1 MHSKS
6 TEIFKALCV
15 ETRMKIINL
24 IKSQGPLGSTEIAKL
39 LGITPAAAS
48 QHLKILKQI
57 NLVIDKREGY
67 WIPYAINEQQLEKC
81 QQVLSNVCK
90 GECHKPAKIQHA
102 EKGSEIDL
110 FKRYEH
116 ELKSELKRI
125 RDKIKNIEKKR
136 G

>member
-1 MHSKS
+1 
-6 TEIFKALCV
+6 
-15 ETRMKIINL
+15 MKIINL

>member
-6 TEIFKALCV
+6 SEIFKALCV
-15 ETRMKIINL
+15 ETRIKIINL

-57 NLVIDKREGY
+57 DLVIDKREGY

-90 GECHKPAKIQHA
+90 GECHKPAKTQRM
-102 EKGSEIDL
+102 EKGSEIEL
-110 FKRYEH
+110 FRRYEQ
-116 ELKSELKRI
+116 ELKGELKRI
-125 RDKIKNIEKKR
+125 QDRIKKIENKT